1 MLQLGKYDDKQ
12 VTSNVEMD
20 NEMEPSS
27 EDEEGEVN
35 ATCNRSYAHAV
46 YHGASG
52 VVSKE
57 ITTPGSGQSVTFAR
71 LMATYTGVQF
81 FRGHGVDLLVS

>member
-1 MLQLGKYDDKQ
+1 
-12 VTSNVEMD
+12 MD

-27 EDEEGEVN
+27 EDEEGEVS
-35 ATCNRSYAHAV
+35 ATCNRSHAHAV

-57 ITTPGSGQSVTFAR
+57 KAMPGSGSLITS
-71 LMATYTGVQF
+71 L
-81 FRGHGVDLLVS
+81 